1 MTDKLALDGGQATVP
16 QELMAE
22 DWERYRKANDEE
34 VEIVSNVLRSGHLSI
49 ALPIG
54 MPQAD
59 ALEEEFARW
68 VGADHCVV
76 VNSGTAALHCAVAGV
91 GVLAGDQVILPANTF
106 VASAMAVLHHNAIP
120 VFVDVDPHTH
130 LMDPAKIEESITEH
144 TRALMPVQLFGQCCD
159 MDAINAIAARHKL
172 QVIEDCA
179 QAYGTKYKG
188 RKAGTL
194 GDSAGFAMTTT
205 KQLMVGEGGLVTTN
219 HREVYEQASMI
230 RLFGESGDMKAPDR
244 AYMSEQIGWN
254 YKLPEVN
261 SALARVRLRHL
272 DAYIDGCVSN
282 ADYLNKKLQ
291 EIQGVIPPSVPE
303 GHYHTYYLYS
313 VEVDTSAL
321 GLDIEVGKLRNAVM
335 KALAAENVD
344 VMRWQKVPV
353 PSQPMFQ
360 NKIAYGNGSP
370 WNCPAGDVSYD
381 VEQYPNAFASLE
393 NSFVVR
399 RMVPPNGVEL
409 MDRYAAAFAKVF
421 GQIERVIEL
430 YDQTET
436 YVPLEQRK
444 AQLATGKI

>member
-1 MTDKLALDGGQATVP
+1 MTDKLALDGGQAIVP

-22 DWERYRKANDEE
+22 DWERFRKANEEE
-34 VEIVSNVLRSGHLSI
+34 VEVVSNVLRSGHLSI

-68 VGADHCVV
+68 VGANYCVV

-91 GVLAGDQVILPANTF
+91 GVRAGDQVILPADTF

-159 MDAINAIAARHKL
+159 MDAINEIATRHKL

-179 QAYGTKYKG
+179 QAYGTKQKG

-219 HREVYEQASMI
+219 HREVYEQACMV

-282 ADYLNKKLQ
+282 ADYLSKKLQ
-291 EIQGVIPPSVPE
+291 GIQGVIPPSVPE

-313 VEVDTSAL
+313 VELDPSAL
-321 GLDIEVGKLRNAVM
+321 GLDIEVGRLRNAVM

-399 RMVPPNGVEL
+399 RIVPPNGVEL

-444 AQLATGKI
+444 AHLATGKI

>member
-1 MTDKLALDGGQATVP
+1 M
-16 QELMAE
+16 
-22 DWERYRKANDEE
+22 R
-34 VEIVSNVLRSGHLSI
+34 
-49 ALPIG
+49 
-54 MPQAD
+54 
-59 ALEEEFARW
+59 
-68 VGADHCVV
+68 
-76 VNSGTAALHCAVAGV
+76 
-91 GVLAGDQVILPANTF
+91 
-106 VASAMAVLHHNAIP
+106 
-120 VFVDVDPHTH
+120 
-130 LMDPAKIEESITEH
+130 
-144 TRALMPVQLFGQCCD
+144 
-159 MDAINAIAARHKL
+159 
-172 QVIEDCA
+172 
-179 QAYGTKYKG
+179 
-188 RKAGTL
+188 
-194 GDSAGFAMTTT
+194 DS
-205 KQLMVGEGGLVTTN
+205 GLVDN
-219 HREVYEQASMI
+219 
-230 RLFGESGDMKAPDR
+230 SGDMKAPDR
-244 AYMSEQIGWN
+244 AYMSEQIDWN

-282 ADYLNKKLQ
+282 ADYLSKKLQ
-291 EIQGVIPPSVPE
+291 GIQGVIPPSVPE

-313 VEVDTSAL
+313 VELDTSAL
-321 GLDIEVGKLRNAVM
+321 GLDIEVGRLRNAVM

-399 RMVPPNGVEL
+399 RIVPPNGVEL

-444 AQLATGKI
+444 AHLATGKI